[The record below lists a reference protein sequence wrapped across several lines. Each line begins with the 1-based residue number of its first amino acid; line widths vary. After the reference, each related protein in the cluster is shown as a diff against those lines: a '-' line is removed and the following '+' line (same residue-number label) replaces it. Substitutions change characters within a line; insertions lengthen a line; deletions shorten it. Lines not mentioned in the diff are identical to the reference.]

1 MFSKD
6 EWAEHAYVPTIAWAT
21 QSCRTHTALLP
32 FPAMPSP
39 TSQALLDA
47 MRTLAPEFVAIRRD
61 IHAHPELAFEERR
74 TSDIVAERLATWG
87 YQVHRGLGGT
97 GVVGTL
103 RKGSGSRSLGIRA
116 DMDALPIQEQTG
128 LDYASCHAGKMHAC
142 GHDGHTATLLCAA
155 RYLAESADFN
165 GTLHLIFQ
173 PAEENEG
180 GALRMVDEGL
190 FTLFPCDEVY
200 ALHNAPGIPVGKMAI
215 SPGPSMA
222 SFDRA
227 TVTLHGRGAH
237 GAMPHHGID
246 PMQCAASIT
255 LGLQSIVSREIDAL
269 KSAVIT
275 VGSIQAGEAYNV
287 VPESARIKIGV
298 RALDP
303 ALRTLVEQRI
313 RDFVAA
319 QAQSYQLQAEVLYE
333 RKYPVLVNHAAQ
345 TETARQAAIRLLGA
359 ENVLERT
366 PVMGSEDFAYMLEHR
381 PGAYIRLGNGTG
393 EDGGCMV
400 HNPKYDFND
409 QALPVGAAFWTHLA
423 QSCLS

>member
-1 MFSKD
+1 MN
-6 EWAEHAYVPTIAWAT
+6 A
-21 QSCRTHTALLP
+21 
-32 FPAMPSP
+32 P

-47 MRTLAPEFVAIRRD
+47 LRVLSPEFVALRRD

-74 TSDIVAERLATWG
+74 TSDLVAERLERWG

-103 RKGSGSRSLGIRA
+103 RKGGGSRALGLRA
-116 DMDALPIQEQTG
+116 DMDALPILEKTG
-128 LDYASCHAGKMHAC
+128 LDYASRHHGKMHAC
-142 GHDGHTATLLCAA
+142 GHDGHTALLLCAA
-155 RYLAESADFN
+155 RHLAEAADFN

-190 FTLFPCDEVY
+190 FTLFPCDEIY
-200 ALHNAPGIPVGKMAI
+200 ALHNSPGLPVGQVAI
-215 SPGPSMA
+215 GAGPQMA

-227 TVTLHGRGAH
+227 TVTLRGRSAH

-246 PMQCAASIT
+246 PMQCAASIM
-255 LGLQSIVSREIDAL
+255 LGLQSIVSREVDAL

-275 VGSIQAGEAYNV
+275 VGSVQAGEAFNV
-287 VPESARIKIGV
+287 VPETALLKIGV

-303 ALRTLVEQRI
+303 QVRTQVEQRI
-313 RDFVAA
+313 RAFIAA
-319 QAQSYQLQAEVLYE
+319 QAQSYQLQAEVVYE

-345 TETARQAAIRLLGA
+345 TETLRQAAIRLLGA
-359 ENVLERT
+359 DNVLEKS

-381 PGAYIRLGNGTG
+381 PGAYIRLGNGMG

-400 HNPKYDFND
+400 HNPLYDFND
-409 QALPVGAAFWTHLA
+409 KALPIGAALWVHLA
-423 QSCLS
+423 QSYLV

>member
-1 MFSKD
+1 MKSSTSK
-6 EWAEHAYVPTIAWAT
+6 
-21 QSCRTHTALLP
+21 
-32 FPAMPSP
+32 
-39 TSQALLDA
+39 ALLDA
-47 MRTLAPEFVAIRRD
+47 LHTLSPEFVAIRRD

-74 TSDIVAERLATWG
+74 TSDLVAERLAAWG

-97 GVVGTL
+97 GVVGSL
-103 RKGSGSRSLGIRA
+103 RKGSGSRTLGIRA
-116 DMDALPIQEQTG
+116 EMDALAIPEETG
-128 LDYASCHAGKMHAC
+128 LAYASRHSGKMHAC
-142 GHDGHTATLLCAA
+142 GHDGHTAMLLCAA

-180 GALRMVDEGL
+180 GAIRMVDEGL

-200 ALHNAPGIPVGKMAI
+200 ALHNSPGLPVGQMAI
-215 SPGPSMA
+215 NPGPLMA

-227 TVTLHGRGAH
+227 TVTLRGRGAH

-255 LGLQSIVSREIDAL
+255 LGLQSIVSREVDAL

-287 VPESARIKIGV
+287 VPESARLKIGV
-298 RALDP
+298 RTLDP
-303 ALRTLVEQRI
+303 KVRTLVEQRI
-313 RDFVAA
+313 REFITA
-319 QAQSYQLQAEVLYE
+319 QAQSYQLQAEVIYE

-345 TETARQAAIRLLGA
+345 TETLRQAAIRLVG
-359 ENVLERT
+359 EDNVVARP

-400 HNPKYDFND
+400 HNPLYDFND
-409 QALPVGAAFWTHLA
+409 KALPIGAALWVLLV
-423 QSCLS
+423 QSCLR

>member
-1 MFSKD
+1 M
-6 EWAEHAYVPTIAWAT
+6 AWLRVYPRRRIH
-21 QSCRTHTALLP
+21 SHH
-32 FPAMPSP
+32 AMPAP
-39 TSQALLDA
+39 TSQALLES
-47 MRTLAPEFVAIRRD
+47 MHSLAPEFVAIRQD

-74 TSDIVAERLATWG
+74 TSDLVAERLAAWG
-87 YQVHRGLGGT
+87 YEVHRGLGGT
-97 GVVGTL
+97 GVVGRL
-103 RKGSGSRSLGIRA
+103 RKGDGPRRLGIRA
-116 DMDALPIQEQTG
+116 DMDALPILEKTG
-128 LDYASCHAGKMHAC
+128 LDYASRHAGKMHAC
-142 GHDGHTATLLCAA
+142 GHDGHTAMLLCAA

-190 FTLFPCDEVY
+190 FTLFPCDEIY
-200 ALHNAPGIPVGKMAI
+200 ALHNMPGLPVGQMAI

-227 TVTLHGRGAH
+227 TVTLRGRGAH
-237 GAMPHHGID
+237 GAMPHHGVD

-287 VPESARIKIGV
+287 VPESAQIKIGV

-303 ALRTLVEQRI
+303 TTRTQVEQRI
-313 RDFVAA
+313 RAFVAA
-319 QAQSYQLQAEVLYE
+319 QAESYQLQAEVLYE
-333 RKYPVLVNHAAQ
+333 RKYPVLVNHAEQ
-345 TETARQAAIRLLGA
+345 TETARQAAIGLLGA
-359 ENVLERT
+359 ENVHPRT

-381 PGAYIRLGNGTG
+381 PGAYIRLGNGLG

-409 QALPVGAAFWTHLA
+409 RALPIGAAFWVHLA
-423 QSCLS
+423 QSYLN

>member
-1 MFSKD
+1 MHHLS
-6 EWAEHAYVPTIAWAT
+6 
-21 QSCRTHTALLP
+21 
-32 FPAMPSP
+32 
-39 TSQALLDA
+39 
-47 MRTLAPEFVAIRRD
+47 PEFIAIRRD
-61 IHAHPELAFEERR
+61 LHAHPELAFEERR
-74 TSDIVAERLATWG
+74 TSDLVAERLTAWG

-97 GVVGTL
+97 GVVGAL
-103 RKGSGSRSLGIRA
+103 RKGSGTRALGIRA
-116 DMDALPIQEQTG
+116 DMDALPILEKTG
-128 LDYASCHAGKMHAC
+128 LPYASRHAGKMHAC
-142 GHDGHTATLLCAA
+142 GHDGHTAILLCAA
-155 RYLAESADFN
+155 RHLAESVDFN

-190 FTLFPCDEVY
+190 FTRFPCDEIY
-200 ALHNAPGIPVGKMAI
+200 ALHNSPGLPVGKLAI
-215 SPGPSMA
+215 NPGPLLA

-227 TVTLHGRGAH
+227 TVTLRGRGAH

-287 VPESARIKIGV
+287 VPESAQLKIGV
-298 RALDP
+298 RTLDP
-303 ALRTLVEQRI
+303 EVRTRVEQRI
-313 RDFVAA
+313 RDFIAA
-319 QAQSYQLQAEVLYE
+319 QAQSYQLQAEVIYE

-345 TETARQAAIRLLGA
+345 TEVLRQVAVDLVGA
-359 ENVLERT
+359 DNVVGRP

-393 EDGGCMV
+393 EDGGCNV
-400 HNPKYDFND
+400 HNPLYDFND
-409 QALPVGAAFWTHLA
+409 KALPLGAALWVRLA
-423 QSCLS
+423 QTRLV

>member
-1 MFSKD
+1 MDSSAS
-6 EWAEHAYVPTIAWAT
+6 E
-21 QSCRTHTALLP
+21 ALRN
-32 FPAMPSP
+32 AML
-39 TSQALLDA
+39 ALS
-47 MRTLAPEFVAIRRD
+47 PEFIAIRRD

-74 TSDIVAERLATWG
+74 TSDLVAERLAAWG

-103 RKGSGSRSLGIRA
+103 RKGSGSRTLGIRA
-116 DMDALPIQEQTG
+116 DMDALPILEKTG
-128 LDYASCHAGKMHAC
+128 LAYASRHAGKMHAC
-142 GHDGHTATLLCAA
+142 GHDGHTAMLLCAA

-180 GALRMVDEGL
+180 GALRMVDDGL
-190 FTLFPCDEVY
+190 FTLFPCDEIY
-200 ALHNAPGIPVGKMAI
+200 ALHNSPGLPVGQMAI
-215 SPGPSMA
+215 SPGPLMA

-227 TVTLHGRGAH
+227 TVTLRGRGAH

-269 KSAVIT
+269 HSAVIT
-275 VGSIQAGEAYNV
+275 VGSIQGGEAYNV
-287 VPESARIKIGV
+287 VPESAQLKIGV
-298 RALDP
+298 RTLDP
-303 ALRTLVEQRI
+303 KVRTLVEQRI
-313 RDFVAA
+313 REFVTA

-333 RKYPVLVNHAAQ
+333 RKYPVLVNHAEQ
-345 TETARQAAIRLLGA
+345 TETLRQAAIRLLGA
-359 ENVLERT
+359 TNVLARP

-393 EDGGCMV
+393 EDGGCNV

-409 QALPVGAAFWTHLA
+409 QALPIGAALWVHLA
-423 QSCLS
+423 QSCLV

>member
-1 MFSKD
+1 
-6 EWAEHAYVPTIAWAT
+6 
-21 QSCRTHTALLP
+21 
-32 FPAMPSP
+32 MPSSTLQP
-39 TSQALLDA
+39 LLNA
-47 MRTLAPEFVAIRRD
+47 THKLAPEFIAIRRD

-74 TSDIVAERLATWG
+74 TSDLVAERLAAWG

-103 RKGSGSRSLGIRA
+103 RKGSGSRTLGIRA
-116 DMDALPIQEQTG
+116 DMDALPILEKTG
-128 LDYASCHAGKMHAC
+128 LAYASRHAGKMHAC
-142 GHDGHTATLLCAA
+142 GHDGHTAMLLCAA

-180 GALRMVDEGL
+180 GALRMVDDGL
-190 FTLFPCDEVY
+190 FTLFPCDEIY
-200 ALHNAPGIPVGKMAI
+200 ALHNSPGLPVGQMAI
-215 SPGPSMA
+215 SPGPLMA

-227 TVTLHGRGAH
+227 TVTLRGRGAH

-269 KSAVIT
+269 HSAVIT
-275 VGSIQAGEAYNV
+275 VGSIQGGEAYNV
-287 VPESARIKIGV
+287 VPESAQLKIGV
-298 RALDP
+298 RTLDP
-303 ALRTLVEQRI
+303 KVRTLVEQRI
-313 RDFVAA
+313 REFVTA

-333 RKYPVLVNHAAQ
+333 RKYPVLVNHAEQ
-345 TETARQAAIRLLGA
+345 TETLRQAAIRLVGA
-359 ENVLERT
+359 TNVLARP

-393 EDGGCMV
+393 EDGGCNV

-409 QALPVGAAFWTHLA
+409 QALPIGAALWVHLT
-423 QSCLS
+423 QSCLA